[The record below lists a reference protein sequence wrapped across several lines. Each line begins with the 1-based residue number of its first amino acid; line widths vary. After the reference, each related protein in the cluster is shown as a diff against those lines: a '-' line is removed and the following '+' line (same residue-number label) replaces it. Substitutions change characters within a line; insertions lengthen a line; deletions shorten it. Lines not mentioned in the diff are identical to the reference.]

1 MECFSKGR
9 VLVLVFFPYRR
20 SDFLETQRPLVGMN
34 FFALALLHFF
44 RCASIRLV
52 RRPV

>member
-1 MECFSKGR
+1 
-9 VLVLVFFPYRR
+9 
-20 SDFLETQRPLVGMN
+20 MN